1 MTQRQYRQSPIIIAA
16 VCVSGAAATVSV
28 WRRIRRNSKK
38 KAESRSS
45 AAAAAAAA
53 ATGMEALLLS
63 TTPVH
68 KVYLFTFPPVPRVRN
83 ISPFSLK
90 VESFLRLYDIPYEM
104 VPTFTFSSKGQ
115 MPYIRLNSIDGM
127 EIPDSNVIIDFL
139 TKKFDI
145 GGGGGGGEALLS
157 AEEKAVAHAVTR
169 MVEEHTTQI
178 GFFYRYGLHM
188 EEFNDAVIPTDWFGS
203 EARAAADDLLW
214 CEAQER
220 RQASQV
226 AA

>member
-127 EIPDSNVIIDFL
+127 EIPDSNVIIDFRPPVVL
-139 TKKFDI
+139 RKVI
-145 GGGGGGGEALLS
+145 ASLLS
-157 AEEKAVAHAVTR
+157 ARQVVLLSRRLCVTYLILLR
-169 MVEEHTTQI
+169 VDLSVEH
-178 GFFYRYGLHM
+178 
-188 EEFNDAVIPTDWFGS
+188 S
-203 EARAAADDLLW
+203 EQWQNATCLNCYMYASYVVRL
-214 CEAQER
+214 
-220 RQASQV
+220 QAGTG
-226 AA
+226 